1 MSNGRVVFRSKKPL
15 ALACGASLRVAILL
29 LGTYFLCAGTV
40 ATATELNEDSEFIYD
55 AQGKRN
61 PFIPLVSADGR
72 FINLEK
78 EAKAKGDLA
87 IEGISYDKN
96 GRSYAIVNG
105 LVVEIGDTVLGYQV
119 LTINADKL
127 IFIKDGVT
135 TEVPLKKEEE

>member
-1 MSNGRVVFRSKKPL
+1 MLRISVLLRVVL
-15 ALACGASLRVAILL
+15 LL
-29 LGTYFLCAGTV
+29 LGTYSLCRIALAAPV
-40 ATATELNEDSEFIYD
+40 EVNEDSEFIYD
-55 AQGKRN
+55 AGGKRN

-72 FINLEK
+72 LINLEK

-87 IEGISYDKN
+87 VEGISYDKN

-119 LTINADKL
+119 LTVNPDKL